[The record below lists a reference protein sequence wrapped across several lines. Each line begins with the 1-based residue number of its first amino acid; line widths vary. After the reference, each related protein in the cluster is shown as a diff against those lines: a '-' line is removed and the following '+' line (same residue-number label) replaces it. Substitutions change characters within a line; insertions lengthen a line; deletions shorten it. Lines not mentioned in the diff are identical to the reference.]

1 MFEKK
6 VFNFKSTIN
15 KLQQYSYL
23 NTKCK
28 SIIDIKSLR
37 IVLNPDIKLNPNEF
51 RFCGVPIRI
60 QFYDTHR
67 LDSGIRYNQSSIP
80 TVLLLASNEDKLET
94 YKYLIEKLLNEKKR
108 VLALNF
114 PG

>member
-6 VFNFKSTIN
+6 VFNFKSTLN